1 MTEMLLRFLIGGSVV
16 SCFAVLGDMVKPESL
31 GGIFAAA
38 PTIALA
44 TVILSMRQH
53 GGAYVAMQSRSMVAG
68 AVAFF
73 VYACAVSFVLM
84 RWRPK
89 AMKAAATL
97 LPLWFA
103 TGALLWA
110 IWLRR

>member
-53 GGAYVAMQSRSMVAG
+53 GGAYVAMQSRSMVAR

-73 VYACAVSFVLM
+73 VCGCGQLRVDAL
-84 RWRPK
+84 
-89 AMKAAATL
+89 ATESDESGSHVAT
-97 LPLWFA
+97 PLVCDGRTPLGDLA
-103 TGALLWA
+103 
-110 IWLRR
+110 